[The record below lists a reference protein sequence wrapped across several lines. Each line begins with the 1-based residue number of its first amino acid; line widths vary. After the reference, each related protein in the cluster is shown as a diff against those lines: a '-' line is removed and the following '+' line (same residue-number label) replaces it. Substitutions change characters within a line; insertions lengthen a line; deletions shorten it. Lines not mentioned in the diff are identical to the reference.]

1 MGKNVQNDDRK
12 RKGQLTLDGE
22 LAVKALEKMR
32 RVLMR
37 KESPAPKIHRRPDD
51 PYFQEIRRLAW
62 ETVTEWFAEK
72 ACPIPRDTLIN
83 LVFQKIKGMR
93 LRGEWDYPIPR
104 YDTVRRRINE
114 LLEEQYVGSPPPC
127 IAIPATILDRETTIY
142 LPNPARVHPSKRK
155 QIMEILD
162 DWRWAGKLKRARGR

>member
-1 MGKNVQNDDRK
+1 MGKIVQNDDRK

-32 RVLMR
+32 RVLMKR
-37 KESPAPKIHRRPDD
+37 ESPAPKIHRRPDD
-51 PYFQEIRRLAW
+51 PYFQEIRRVAW
-62 ETVTEWFAEK
+62 EVVTEWFAER

-127 IAIPATILDRETTIY
+127 IAIPATILDRETTVY
-142 LPNPARVHPSKRK
+142 LPNPLRVSPEKRK
-155 QIMEILD
+155 LVMEVID
-162 DWRWAGKLKRARGR
+162 EWRWARRRSR